1 MKKNKKQTNFAL
13 DAASYYKIC
22 VSECLSRNGITVI
35 YYGTG
40 KEKRKKEKDP
50 DQTVSSLKVKK
61 SGGIAGLPLRAM
73 FLEL

>member
-1 MKKNKKQTNFAL
+1 MPEQKWNYSNL
-13 DAASYYKIC
+13 
-22 VSECLSRNGITVI
+22 LWNW
-35 YYGTG
+35 
-40 KEKRKKEKDP
+40 KRKKEKDP